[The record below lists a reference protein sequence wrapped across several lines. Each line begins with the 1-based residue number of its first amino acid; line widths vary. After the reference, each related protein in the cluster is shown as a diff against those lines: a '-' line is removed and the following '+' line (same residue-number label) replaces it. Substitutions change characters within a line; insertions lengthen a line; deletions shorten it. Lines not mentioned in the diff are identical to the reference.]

1 MGLNFRKRIKIAP
14 GLNLNVG
21 KRGLGV
27 SAGPR
32 GASVSISRRGVRTNV
47 GIPGTGISY
56 SKQISSRKKRPERV
70 AYESVNK
77 PNKLENS
84 TIKQQVISEQAS
96 NIQQVEEYNAHV
108 NMLTSVHLE
117 SEDFV
122 DWHEFLIESSNFNEE
137 VGPNGLQVKKEI
149 ELFNPS
155 WRDKLF
161 NRTEARKSIMNKK
174 LDEARVL
181 DQALFEEK
189 IEIKELAKRVIA
201 YDKEAWIS
209 ALEKYNPFEDITNL
223 GSKVVVKV
231 NEKKELVVNLIIGN
245 EQVVPKEVLTL
256 TSTKKL
262 SKKEMLKTRYL
273 LLYQDYVCSCVIR
286 IAREVFAILPAEKVQ
301 INVYDFSQADE
312 PPIKGCI
319 LSTIIERN
327 NLDNIIFEAIDCSET
342 IETFQHNMKY
352 LKTKGFRIVEEIS

>member
-21 KRGLGV
+21 KRGMSL

-32 GASVSISRRGVRTNV
+32 GASVNIGRRGVRTTV

-56 SKQISSRKKRPERV
+56 SKQISSRKKRPQRI

-77 PNKLENS
+77 P
-84 TIKQQVISEQAS
+84 IKQENPTSQQYSSPEQT
-96 NIQQVEEYNAHV
+96 NNLQRVEEYNAHV

-122 DWHEFLIESSNFNEE
+122 DWQSILSESFTSSEDEE
-137 VGPNGLQVKKEI
+137 GPNGLEVNKEI
-149 ELFNPS
+149 ELFIPS

-161 NRTEARKSIMNKK
+161 NRTEARKSILNTK
-174 LDEARVL
+174 LMEARML
-181 DQALFEEK
+181 DQSLFEEK
-189 IEIKELAKRVIA
+189 KEIIELAKRVIDN
-201 YDKEAWIS
+201 DKDAWIS
-209 ALEKYNPFEDITNL
+209 ALDRYNPFEDIFTL
-223 GSKVVVKV
+223 GSKVVLKI
-231 NEKKELVVNLIIGN
+231 NEKNDLIANLIIGN
-245 EQVVPKEVLTL
+245 KEVVPKEVITL
-256 TSTKKL
+256 TPTKKL

-286 IAREVFAILPAEKVQ
+286 IAREIFSILPVESVK
-301 INVYDFSQADE
+301 INVYDYSQADE

-319 LSTIIERN
+319 LSTIVEKN
-327 NLDNIIFEAIDCSET
+327 NLDDLIFEAIDCSET
-342 IETFQHNMKY
+342 IETFKHNMKY
-352 LKTKGFRIVEEIS
+352 LKTKGFRLVEEL